1 MHSLIFA
8 RSGLGPYDVYKDAW
22 DSDSNC
28 ERGRGL
34 IIYKG
39 SDKGNGGWGGL
50 SVTLLPAGEC
60 GCVFNFE
67 KLGGC
72 VPAHR
77 DCYVSGV

>member
-39 SDKGNGGWGGL
+39 RDKGMVGGVG
-50 SVTLLPAGEC
+50 SP
-60 GCVFNFE
+60 
-67 KLGGC
+67 
-72 VPAHR
+72 
-77 DCYVSGV
+77 